1 VDCVQTA
8 SPALICSSVY
18 WRECAVPVPQIC
30 KAKSSSLPFLSL
42 QVDCVQTA
50 CLALISSSVY
60 WRECPVPL
68 PQICKVVVLSSLLLS
83 LQVDCVQTARL
94 ALICGSVYWHECPVH
109 LPQIYAKWFHYHHY
123 SCLCRWIVCRQHALR
138 SSAAVYTGVNALYLY
153 PRYAKWFYYH
163 YHSCLCRWIVC
174 RQRALRSFAAV
185 YIGVNALYLY
195 PRYAKEA
202 FSSAWPWL
210 LRYSNAWV
218 LLMTAVGLMV
228 SACASPFVQLL
239 SASAEVCWL
248 LSAKLCSPNCALPIV
263 SQLPALPI
271 VSSAAHLLEIWCR
284 HCCSCQYQHHDRLI
298 FGPVL
303 GNVFVPADYEF

>member
-1 VDCVQTA
+1 MQTA
-8 SPALICSSVY
+8 SP
-18 WRECAVPVPQIC
+18 
-30 KAKSSSLPFLSL
+30 
-42 QVDCVQTA
+42 
-50 CLALISSSVY
+50 
-60 WRECPVPL
+60 
-68 PQICKVVVLSSLLLS
+68 
-83 LQVDCVQTARL
+83 
-94 ALICGSVYWHECPVH
+94 
-109 LPQIYAKWFHYHHY
+109 
-123 SCLCRWIVCRQHALR
+123 
-138 SSAAVYTGVNALYLY
+138 
-153 PRYAKWFYYH
+153 
-163 YHSCLCRWIVC
+163 
-174 RQRALRSFAAV
+174 LRSFAAV

-263 SQLPALPI
+263 SQLSALPI

-284 HCCSCQYQHHDRLI
+284 HCCSCQYQHHDRLYP
-298 FGPVL
+298 FLVQCLEMCSYPQTMNSENFNCL
-303 GNVFVPADYEF
+303 CRSVPMCMYPCS

>member
-1 VDCVQTA
+1 MQTA

-60 WRECPVPL
+60 W
-68 PQICKVVVLSSLLLS
+68 
-83 LQVDCVQTARL
+83 
-94 ALICGSVYWHECPVH
+94 HECPVH
-109 LPQIYAKWFHYHHY
+109 LPQI
-123 SCLCRWIVCRQHALR
+123 
-138 SSAAVYTGVNALYLY
+138 
-153 PRYAKWFYYH
+153 YAKWFYYH

-263 SQLPALPI
+263 SQLPPLPI

>member
-1 VDCVQTA
+1 VDTWKGQLVCVCLLSA
-8 SPALICSSVY
+8 ILLL
-18 WRECAVPVPQIC
+18 
-30 KAKSSSLPFLSL
+30 KSSHLCLVCLAQRSLHRRTHQLSL
-42 QVDCVQTA
+42 QDNAFIDTA
-50 CLALISSSVY
+50 HHCHHAHSKACKHFVSGPFFHSCSSY
-60 WRECPVPL
+60 
-68 PQICKVVVLSSLLLS
+68 
-83 LQVDCVQTARL
+83 
-94 ALICGSVYWHECPVH
+94 
-109 LPQIYAKWFHYHHY
+109 
-123 SCLCRWIVCRQHALR
+123 CRWIRGRQHALR
-138 SSAAVYTGVNALYLY
+138 TFV
-153 PRYAKWFYYH
+153 
-163 YHSCLCRWIVC
+163 
-174 RQRALRSFAAV
+174 AV